1 MIIPYLVRRNRRE
14 RGLLG
19 LTVLALAVVA
29 CYVSTIGPARE
40 AVADHE
46 SQLVSARANLDLQQR
61 QLTLLRAET
70 AAARRSLEELSGA
83 APPWVNARR
92 ADAILQEW
100 QNLAAEVGLTLQSVT
115 RETQAALRLDTG
127 AAPASAVSPGETR
140 LAARPR
146 ADGHV
151 SRVAVRLEVRG
162 PYANVMALLDRLD
175 DGTHAVGLEGLDVR
189 VGEEPP
195 FDLAVTL
202 VVRLGLTDEEAPHA
216 GT

>member
-1 MIIPYLVRRNRRE
+1 VIIQYLVRRNRRE

-19 LTVLALAVVA
+19 LTVLVLAVVA
-29 CYVSTIGPARE
+29 CYVATIGPARE

-46 SQLVSARANLDLQQR
+46 SQLGSARANLDLQQR

-70 AAARRSLEELSGA
+70 ATARRSLEELSGA

-92 ADAILQEW
+92 ADALLQEW

-115 RETQAALRLDTG
+115 RENQAALRLDTG
-127 AAPASAVSPGETR
+127 AARVS
-140 LAARPR
+140 
-146 ADGHV
+146 
-151 SRVAVRLEVRG
+151 SVAVRLEVRG

-175 DGTHAVGLEGLDVR
+175 DGTHAVGIEELDFR
-189 VGEEPP
+189 VGKEPP

>member
-1 MIIPYLVRRNRRE
+1 VIIQYLVRRNRRE
-14 RGLLG
+14 RWLLG
-19 LTVLALAVVA
+19 LTVLVLAVVA
-29 CYVSTIGPARE
+29 CYVATIGPARE

-70 AAARRSLEELSGA
+70 ATARRSLEELSGA
-83 APPWVNARR
+83 AAPWVNARR
-92 ADAILQEW
+92 ADALLQEW

-115 RETQAALRLDTG
+115 RESQAALRLDTG
-127 AAPASAVSPGETR
+127 AARVS
-140 LAARPR
+140 
-146 ADGHV
+146 
-151 SRVAVRLEVRG
+151 SVAVRLEVRG

-175 DGTHAVGLEGLDVR
+175 DGTHAVGIEELDVR
-189 VGEEPP
+189 VGKEPP

>member
-1 MIIPYLVRRNRRE
+1 MILQYLVRRNRRE

-19 LTVLALAVVA
+19 LTVLVLAVVA
-29 CYVSTIGPARE
+29 CYVATIGPARE

-46 SQLVSARANLDLQQR
+46 SQLVSARANLDLQQC

-70 AAARRSLEELSGA
+70 ATARRSLEELSGA

-92 ADAILQEW
+92 ADALLQEW

-115 RETQAALRLDTG
+115 RENQAALRLDTG
-127 AAPASAVSPGETR
+127 AAPASAVSPGE
-140 LAARPR
+140 
-146 ADGHV
+146 ADGRV
-151 SRVAVRLEVRG
+151 SSVAVRLEVRG

-175 DGTHAVGLEGLDVR
+175 DGTHAVGIEELDFR

-195 FDLAVTL
+195 FDLAVML

>member
-1 MIIPYLVRRNRRE
+1 MIIQYLVRRNRRE
-14 RGLLG
+14 RWLLG

-29 CYVSTIGPARE
+29 CYVATIGPARE

-70 AAARRSLEELSGA
+70 AGARRSLEELSGA
-83 APPWVNARR
+83 AAPWVNARR
-92 ADAILQEW
+92 ADALLQEW

-115 RETQAALRLDTG
+115 RETQAALRLDIG
-127 AAPASAVSPGETR
+127 AA
-140 LAARPR
+140 
-146 ADGHV
+146 HV
-151 SRVAVRLEVRG
+151 SSVAVRLEVRG

-175 DGTHAVGLEGLDVR
+175 DGTHAVGIEELDVR
-189 VGEEPP
+189 VGEKPP

>member
-1 MIIPYLVRRNRRE
+1 MILQYLVRRNRRE

-19 LTVLALAVVA
+19 LTVLVLAVVA
-29 CYVSTIGPARE
+29 CYVATIGPARE

-70 AAARRSLEELSGA
+70 ATARRSLEELSGA

-92 ADAILQEW
+92 ADALLQEW

-115 RETQAALRLDTG
+115 RESQAALRLDTG
-127 AAPASAVSPGETR
+127 AA
-140 LAARPR
+140 
-146 ADGHV
+146 HV
-151 SRVAVRLEVRG
+151 FSVAVRLEVRG

-175 DGTHAVGLEGLDVR
+175 DGTHAVGLEELDFR
-189 VGEEPP
+189 VGEKPP
-195 FDLAVTL
+195 FDLAVIL

>member
-1 MIIPYLVRRNRRE
+1 VIIHYLIRRNPRE
-14 RGLLG
+14 RLVLG
-19 LTVLALAVVA
+19 LTVFVLAIVA
-29 CYVSTIGPARE
+29 CYVATIGPARE

-46 SQLVSARANLDLQQR
+46 TQLLSAQANLDLQQR

-70 AAARRSLEELSGA
+70 VAARRSLEELSGA

-92 ADAILQEW
+92 ADTLLQEW
-100 QNLAAEVGLTLQSVT
+100 QNLATEVGLTLQSVT
-115 RETQAALRLDTG
+115 RERQIALRLDTG
-127 AAPASAVSPGETR
+127 PARVS
-140 LAARPR
+140 
-146 ADGHV
+146 
-151 SRVAVRLEVRG
+151 SVAVRLEVRG

-175 DGTHAVGLEGLDVR
+175 NGTHAVGLEELDVC
-189 VGEEPP
+189 VAEAPP

>member
-1 MIIPYLVRRNRRE
+1 MIIRYLVRRNRRE
-14 RGLLG
+14 RWLLG
-19 LTVLALAVVA
+19 LTVLVLAVVA
-29 CYVSTIGPARE
+29 CYVAIIGPSRV

-70 AAARRSLEELSGA
+70 ATARRSLEELSGA

-92 ADAILQEW
+92 ADALLQEW

-115 RETQAALRLDTG
+115 RESQAALRLDTG
-127 AAPASAVSPGETR
+127 ATHASAVSPGE
-140 LAARPR
+140 

-175 DGTHAVGLEGLDVR
+175 DGTHAVGIEELDVR

>member
-1 MIIPYLVRRNRRE
+1 VIIQYLVRRNRRE

-19 LTVLALAVVA
+19 LTVLVLAVVA
-29 CYVSTIGPARE
+29 CYVATIGPARE

-70 AAARRSLEELSGA
+70 ATARRSLEELSGA

-92 ADAILQEW
+92 ADALLQEW

-115 RETQAALRLDTG
+115 RENQAALRLDTG
-127 AAPASAVSPGETR
+127 AARVS
-140 LAARPR
+140 
-146 ADGHV
+146 
-151 SRVAVRLEVRG
+151 SVAVRLEVRG

-175 DGTHAVGLEGLDVR
+175 DGTHAVGIEELDFR

-195 FDLAVTL
+195 FDLAVML

>member
-1 MIIPYLVRRNRRE
+1 MIIQYLVRRNRRE

-19 LTVLALAVVA
+19 LTVLVLAVVE
-29 CYVSTIGPARE
+29 CYVATIGPARE

-70 AAARRSLEELSGA
+70 ATARRSLEELSGA

-92 ADAILQEW
+92 ADALLQEW

-115 RETQAALRLDTG
+115 RESQAALRLDTG
-127 AAPASAVSPGETR
+127 AARVS
-140 LAARPR
+140 
-146 ADGHV
+146 
-151 SRVAVRLEVRG
+151 SVAVRLEVRG

-175 DGTHAVGLEGLDVR
+175 DGTHAVGLEELDFR

-195 FDLAVTL
+195 FDLAVML

>member
-1 MIIPYLVRRNRRE
+1 MIIQYLIRRNRRE
-14 RGLLG
+14 RWLLG

-29 CYVSTIGPARE
+29 CYVATIGPARE

-46 SQLVSARANLDLQQR
+46 SQLLSARANLDLQQR

-70 AAARRSLEELSGA
+70 ATARRSLEELSGA
-83 APPWVNARR
+83 MPPWMNARR
-92 ADAILQEW
+92 ADALLQEW

-115 RETQAALRLDTG
+115 RENQAALRLDIG
-127 AAPASAVSPGETR
+127 AARVS
-140 LAARPR
+140 
-146 ADGHV
+146 
-151 SRVAVRLEVRG
+151 SVAVRLEVHG

-175 DGTHAVGLEGLDVR
+175 DGTHAVGLEELDVR
-189 VGEEPP
+189 VGGEPP
-195 FDLAVTL
+195 FDIAVTL

>member
-1 MIIPYLVRRNRRE
+1 VILQYLVRRNRRE

-19 LTVLALAVVA
+19 LTVLVLAVVA
-29 CYVSTIGPARE
+29 CYVATIGPARE

-70 AAARRSLEELSGA
+70 ATARRSLEELSGA
-83 APPWVNARR
+83 AAPWVNARR
-92 ADAILQEW
+92 ADALLQEW

-115 RETQAALRLDTG
+115 RESQAALRLDTG
-127 AAPASAVSPGETR
+127 AARVS
-140 LAARPR
+140 
-146 ADGHV
+146 
-151 SRVAVRLEVRG
+151 SVAVRLEVRG

-175 DGTHAVGLEGLDVR
+175 DGTHAVGLEELDFR
-189 VGEEPP
+189 VGEKPP

>member
-1 MIIPYLVRRNRRE
+1 VIIQYLVRRNRRE
-14 RGLLG
+14 RWLLG
-19 LTVLALAVVA
+19 LTVLVLSVVA
-29 CYVSTIGPARE
+29 CYVATIGPARE

-70 AAARRSLEELSGA
+70 AGARRSLEELSGA
-83 APPWVNARR
+83 AAPWVNARR
-92 ADAILQEW
+92 ADALLQEW
-100 QNLAAEVGLTLQSVT
+100 QNLASEVGLTLQSVT
-115 RETQAALRLDTG
+115 RENQAALRLDIG
-127 AAPASAVSPGETR
+127 AA
-140 LAARPR
+140 
-146 ADGHV
+146 HV
-151 SRVAVRLEVRG
+151 SSVAVRLEVRG

-175 DGTHAVGLEGLDVR
+175 DGTHAVGLEDLDVR

-202 VVRLGLTDEEAPHA
+202 VVRLGLTNEEAPHA

>member
-1 MIIPYLVRRNRRE
+1 VIIQYLVRRNRRE
-14 RGLLG
+14 RWLLG
-19 LTVLALAVVA
+19 LTVLVLAVVA
-29 CYVSTIGPARE
+29 CYVATIGPARE

-70 AAARRSLEELSGA
+70 ATARRSLEELSGA

-92 ADAILQEW
+92 ADALLQEW

-115 RETQAALRLDTG
+115 RESQAALRLDTG
-127 AAPASAVSPGETR
+127 AARVS
-140 LAARPR
+140 
-146 ADGHV
+146 
-151 SRVAVRLEVRG
+151 SVAVRLEVRG

-175 DGTHAVGLEGLDVR
+175 DGTHAVGLEELDIR

-195 FDLAVTL
+195 FDLAVIL

>member
-1 MIIPYLVRRNRRE
+1 VIIQYLVRRNRRE
-14 RGLLG
+14 RWLLG
-19 LTVLALAVVA
+19 LTVLVLSVVA
-29 CYVSTIGPARE
+29 CYVATIGPARE

-70 AAARRSLEELSGA
+70 AVARRSLEELSGA

-92 ADAILQEW
+92 ADALLQEW

-115 RETQAALRLDTG
+115 RESQAALRLDIG
-127 AAPASAVSPGETR
+127 AA
-140 LAARPR
+140 
-146 ADGHV
+146 HV

-175 DGTHAVGLEGLDVR
+175 DGTHAVGLEQLDVR

>member
-1 MIIPYLVRRNRRE
+1 VILQYLVRRNRRE

-19 LTVLALAVVA
+19 LTVLVLAVVA
-29 CYVSTIGPARE
+29 CYVATIGPARE

-70 AAARRSLEELSGA
+70 ATARRSLEELSGA

-92 ADAILQEW
+92 ADALLQEW

-115 RETQAALRLDTG
+115 RESQAALRLDTG
-127 AAPASAVSPGETR
+127 AA
-140 LAARPR
+140 
-146 ADGHV
+146 HV
-151 SRVAVRLEVRG
+151 FSVAVRLEVRG

-175 DGTHAVGLEGLDVR
+175 DGTHAVGLEELDFR
-189 VGEEPP
+189 VGEKPP

>member
-1 MIIPYLVRRNRRE
+1 VIIQYLVRRNRRE
-14 RGLLG
+14 RWLLG
-19 LTVLALAVVA
+19 LTVLVLAVVA
-29 CYVSTIGPARE
+29 CYVATISPARE

-46 SQLVSARANLDLQQR
+46 SRLVSARANLNLQQR

-70 AAARRSLEELSGA
+70 ATARRSLEELSGA

-92 ADAILQEW
+92 ADALLQEW

-115 RETQAALRLDTG
+115 RENQAALRLDIG
-127 AAPASAVSPGETR
+127 AA
-140 LAARPR
+140 
-146 ADGHV
+146 HV
-151 SRVAVRLEVRG
+151 SSVAVRLEVRG

-175 DGTHAVGLEGLDVR
+175 DGTHAVGLEELDVR

-202 VVRLGLTDEEAPHA
+202 VVRLGLIDEEAPHA

>member
-1 MIIPYLVRRNRRE
+1 VILQYLVRRNRRE

-19 LTVLALAVVA
+19 LTVLVLAVVA
-29 CYVSTIGPARE
+29 CYVATIGPARE

-70 AAARRSLEELSGA
+70 ATARRSLEELSGA
-83 APPWVNARR
+83 APPWVNARG
-92 ADAILQEW
+92 ADALLQEW

-115 RETQAALRLDTG
+115 RESQAALRLDTG
-127 AAPASAVSPGETR
+127 AARVS
-140 LAARPR
+140 
-146 ADGHV
+146 
-151 SRVAVRLEVRG
+151 SVAVRLEVRG

-175 DGTHAVGLEGLDVR
+175 DGTHAVGLEELDFR

-202 VVRLGLTDEEAPHA
+202 VVRLGLTDEEATHA

>member
-1 MIIPYLVRRNRRE
+1 MILRYLVRRNRRE
-14 RGLLG
+14 RWVLG
-19 LTVLALAVVA
+19 LTVLVLAVVA
-29 CYVSTIGPARE
+29 CYVATIGPARQ

-70 AAARRSLEELSGA
+70 ATARRSLDELSGA
-83 APPWVNARR
+83 APPWVTARR
-92 ADAILQEW
+92 ADALLQEW

-115 RETQAALRLDTG
+115 RENQAALRLDIG
-127 AAPASAVSPGETR
+127 AA
-140 LAARPR
+140 
-146 ADGHV
+146 HV
-151 SRVAVRLEVRG
+151 SSVAVRLEVRG

-175 DGTHAVGLEGLDVR
+175 DGTHAVGLGELDVR

>member
-1 MIIPYLVRRNRRE
+1 MIIHYLIRRNPRE
-14 RGLLG
+14 RLVLG
-19 LTVLALAVVA
+19 LTVFVLAIVA
-29 CYVSTIGPARE
+29 CYVATIGPARE

-46 SQLVSARANLDLQQR
+46 TQLLSAQANLDLQQR

-70 AAARRSLEELSGA
+70 VAARRSLEELSGA

-92 ADAILQEW
+92 ADTLLQEW
-100 QNLAAEVGLTLQSVT
+100 QNLATEVGLTLQSVT
-115 RETQAALRLDTG
+115 RERQIALRLDTG
-127 AAPASAVSPGETR
+127 PARVS
-140 LAARPR
+140 
-146 ADGHV
+146 
-151 SRVAVRLEVRG
+151 SVAVRLEVRG

-175 DGTHAVGLEGLDVR
+175 NGTHAVGLEELDVC
-189 VGEEPP
+189 VAEAPP

>member
-1 MIIPYLVRRNRRE
+1 VILQYLVRRNRRE
-14 RGLLG
+14 RWLLG
-19 LTVLALAVVA
+19 LTVLVLAVVA
-29 CYVSTIGPARE
+29 CYVATVGPARE

-46 SQLVSARANLDLQQR
+46 SQFVSARANLDLQQR

-70 AAARRSLEELSGA
+70 ATARRSLEELSGA

-92 ADAILQEW
+92 ADALLQEW

-115 RETQAALRLDTG
+115 RESQAALRLDTG
-127 AAPASAVSPGETR
+127 AARVS
-140 LAARPR
+140 
-146 ADGHV
+146 
-151 SRVAVRLEVRG
+151 SVAVRIEVRG

-175 DGTHAVGLEGLDVR
+175 DGTHAVGLEELDVR
-189 VGEEPP
+189 VGEKPP

>member
-1 MIIPYLVRRNRRE
+1 MIIQYLVRRNRRE
-14 RGLLG
+14 RWLLG

-29 CYVSTIGPARE
+29 CYVATIGPARE

-70 AAARRSLEELSGA
+70 ATARRSLEELSGA

-92 ADAILQEW
+92 ADALLQEW

-127 AAPASAVSPGETR
+127 AARVS
-140 LAARPR
+140 
-146 ADGHV
+146 
-151 SRVAVRLEVRG
+151 SVAVRLEVRG

-175 DGTHAVGLEGLDVR
+175 DGTHAVGLEELDVR

>member
-1 MIIPYLVRRNRRE
+1 MIIQYLVRRNRRE
-14 RGLLG
+14 RWLLG
-19 LTVLALAVVA
+19 LTVLVLSVVA
-29 CYVSTIGPARE
+29 CYVATIGPARE

-70 AAARRSLEELSGA
+70 AGARRSLEELSGA
-83 APPWVNARR
+83 AAPWVNARR
-92 ADAILQEW
+92 ADALLQEW
-100 QNLAAEVGLTLQSVT
+100 QNLASEVGLTLQSVT
-115 RETQAALRLDTG
+115 RENQAALRLDIG
-127 AAPASAVSPGETR
+127 AA
-140 LAARPR
+140 
-146 ADGHV
+146 HV
-151 SRVAVRLEVRG
+151 SSVAVRLEVRG

-175 DGTHAVGLEGLDVR
+175 DGTHAVGLEDLDVR

-202 VVRLGLTDEEAPHA
+202 VVRLGLTNEEAPHA

>member
-1 MIIPYLVRRNRRE
+1 MIIQYLVRRNRRE

-19 LTVLALAVVA
+19 LTVLVLAVVA
-29 CYVSTIGPARE
+29 CYVATIGPARE

-70 AAARRSLEELSGA
+70 ATARRSLEELSGA
-83 APPWVNARR
+83 AAPWVNARR
-92 ADAILQEW
+92 ADALLQEW

-115 RETQAALRLDTG
+115 RESQAALRLDTG
-127 AAPASAVSPGETR
+127 AA
-140 LAARPR
+140 
-146 ADGHV
+146 HV
-151 SRVAVRLEVRG
+151 FSVAVRLEVRG

-175 DGTHAVGLEGLDVR
+175 DGTHAVGLEELDFR
-189 VGEEPP
+189 VGEKPP